1 MSEPAGKFDWRFHCV
16 QQGAHDDH
24 DQPSE
29 RINPIFCMKN
39 GEIGQHVAALFM
51 FGPWKQLQTAQ
62 SESGPPWR
70 LKRRRVVVDGPL
82 I

>member
-1 MSEPAGKFDWRFHCV
+1 
-16 QQGAHDDH
+16 
-24 DQPSE
+24 
-29 RINPIFCMKN
+29 MKN